1 MLRLFILSAIVFT
14 CAALP
19 LTSSNPA
26 SLHLL
31 QSPSARCLDATQA
44 GYATAPFL
52 HYIFVT
58 FGQLLPPPRGI
69 HQLNLGIQP
78 RRRRRVCVP
87 ARLHKSRQNASRQ
100 QQIVAAHHRVGAGTA
115 CFSQL
120 YSSSLF
126 ATAVSVHRPSM
137 ESSALQRASR
147 VREVLHGRSVH
158 WRRF

>member
-1 MLRLFILSAIVFT
+1 MLRLFILSAIVFS

-78 RRRRRVCVP
+78 RRRRRVRVP
-87 ARLHKSRQNASRQ
+87 ARLHKPRQNASRQ
-100 QQIVAAHHRVGAGTA
+100 QQVVAAHHRVGAGTPRV
-115 CFSQL
+115 
-120 YSSSLF
+120 LF
-126 ATAVSVHRPSM
+126 ATVFQFTFRNCSISPPILYGILGFTARITC
-137 ESSALQRASR
+137 L
-147 VREVLHGRSVH
+147 
-158 WRRF
+158 